1 MARNDTDWSQPQPSA
16 RQEREAQQMAEQIAA
31 DYGGDYGAGF
41 FDYGPM
47 TAPQPAS
54 PYQGAINAAD
64 TALTNLAAQQYAS
77 EQRQRRFAD
86 QTSIQDAL
94 ALQRQQAERM
104 AAEQYQ
110 RRIAD
115 QAAARYGLALE
126 RGMLNNQI
134 RSDMAKAYSDV
145 TNFGMG
151 PAVPMG
157 SDIYPA
163 AFSTFTPGQQASLNQ
178 YLQRGPS
185 KDYSFGMLP
194 KVMGLLGAPSKYDQ
208 LTSGDYSPVFV
219 GDELNGSFGA
229 GPFGGQV
236 YTGRTLPSDVAAE
249 YGIPGFAP
257 EESEGFV
264 PPIADPVTDEKK
276 CPEGYIFD
284 EDLQACRLDTSAP
297 TAPALAARAPL
308 PTYSL
313 LDQAP
318 DGLLEFQRRYGLP
331 QQQVDFSLL
340 T

>member
-1 MARNDTDWSQPQPSA
+1 MFESRFSIDDIIQG
-16 RQEREAQQMAEQIAA
+16 ERGTANPDVITVSEVGQYPPMGAGTEI
-31 DYGGDYGAGF
+31 GGDSGVSAGSAYIPPVEEGATFIPVPDLGF
-41 FDYGPM
+41 G
-47 TAPQPAS
+47 AS
-54 PYQGAINAAD
+54 LGAVAYPN
-64 TALTNLAAQQYAS
+64 TFQNL
-77 EQRQRRFAD
+77 
-86 QTSIQDAL
+86 
-94 ALQRQQAERM
+94 
-104 AAEQYQ
+104 
-110 RRIAD
+110 
-115 QAAARYGLALE
+115 
-126 RGMLNNQI
+126 
-134 RSDMAKAYSDV
+134 
-145 TNFGMG
+145 
-151 PAVPMG
+151 
-157 SDIYPA
+157 
-163 AFSTFTPGQQASLNQ
+163 TPGQQASLNQ
-178 YLQRGPS
+178 YLQRGPGQ
-185 KDYSFGMLP
+185 DYSFGMLP

-208 LTSGDYSPVFV
+208 LTSGDYRPVFV
-219 GDELNGSFGA
+219 GDELYGSFGA

>member
-1 MARNDTDWSQPQPSA
+1 MFESRGAREA
-16 RQEREAQQMAEQIAA
+16 EREFAEFGSGNVVSGDPYGQARDDGGPDVMAQVQANLAEAAAQQMAA
-31 DYGGDYGAGF
+31 DL
-41 FDYGPM
+41 
-47 TAPQPAS
+47 
-54 PYQGAINAAD
+54 QG
-64 TALTNLAAQQYAS
+64 QY
-77 EQRQRRFAD
+77 E
-86 QTSIQDAL
+86 
-94 ALQRQQAERM
+94 
-104 AAEQYQ
+104 
-110 RRIAD
+110 
-115 QAAARYGLALE
+115 G
-126 RGMLNNQI
+126 
-134 RSDMAKAYSDV
+134 V

-157 SDIYPA
+157 SDIYPDT
-163 AFSTFTPGQQASLNQ
+163 FSTLTPGQQASLNQ
-178 YLQRGPS
+178 YLQRGPGQ
-185 KDYSFGMLP
+185 DYSFGMLP

-208 LTSGDYSPVFV
+208 LTSGDYRPVFV
-219 GDELNGSFGA
+219 GDELYGSFGA